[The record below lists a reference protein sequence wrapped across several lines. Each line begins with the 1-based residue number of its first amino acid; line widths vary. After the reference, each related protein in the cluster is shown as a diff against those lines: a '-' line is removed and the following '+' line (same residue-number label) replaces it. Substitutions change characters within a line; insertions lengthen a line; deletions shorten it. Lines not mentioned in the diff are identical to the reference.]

1 MWKDLKITEDNNRK
15 LEGVIKKLGKKT
27 LNSKLIFI
35 QRVSVVIL
43 YVTQMLRKSYADVTL
58 MLRKCYA
65 NVTLN

>member
-65 NVTLN
+65 KLE

>member
-43 YVTQMLRKSYADVTL
+43 YVTQKLRRCYAKVTQMLR
-58 MLRKCYA
+58 
-65 NVTLN
+65 